1 MRTSCAAVLLLA
13 AVLLQPGDTYAQ
25 RTRMTVSG
33 FPINFPTPSGADF
46 DAGFIESATGITF
59 TIDAQTGSNTQRTT
73 TVMIRCGAP
82 CPTTGTKSL
91 SELSW
96 RRADLGTWN
105 PLTTTND
112 VVESRLV
119 FRNQPLPA
127 SNDPWSNTLY
137 FQFALSWLG
146 DPPSATPNSYN
157 IIMTLI
163 VTVP

>member
-1 MRTSCAAVLLLA
+1 MRTPCALVLVLA
-13 AVLLQPGDTYAQ
+13 AVLVQPRDAHAQ

-33 FPINFPTPSGADF
+33 FPVNFPTPAGTDF
-46 DAGFIESATGITF
+46 DAGFIQSTTGITF

-73 TVMIRCGAP
+73 TVTIRCAAP
-82 CPTTGTKSL
+82 CPMTGTKPV

-105 PLTTTND
+105 TLTTTD
-112 VVESRLV
+112 AVVESRPV

-137 FQFALSWLG
+137 FQFDLSWLG
-146 DPPSATPNSYN
+146 DPPSATANSYN
-157 IIMTLI
+157 IIMSLT

>member
-1 MRTSCAAVLLLA
+1 MRTPCAVVLLLA
-13 AVLLQPGDTYAQ
+13 AVMAQPQDTYAQ

-33 FPINFPTPSGADF
+33 FPVNFPTPLGADF
-46 DAGFIESATGITF
+46 DAGFIDSATGITF
-59 TIDAQTGSNTQRTT
+59 TVDAQSGTNTQRTT
-73 TVMIRCGAP
+73 TIMIRCAAP
-82 CPTTGTKSL
+82 CPTTGTKPVGDL
-91 SELSW
+91 KW

-105 PLTTTND
+105 TLTTTNTL
-112 VVESRLV
+112 VESRPV

-137 FQFALSWLG
+137 FQFALSWVG
-146 DPPSATPNSYN
+146 DPPAATPNAYN

>member
-1 MRTSCAAVLLLA
+1 MRTSCAVVLLLA
-13 AVLLQPGDTYAQ
+13 AALWQPRDTYAQ

-33 FPINFPTPSGADF
+33 FPVNFPSPAGTDF
-46 DAGFIESATGITF
+46 DAGFINSATGITF
-59 TIDAQTGSNTQRTT
+59 TVDAQTGTNTQRTT
-73 TVMIRCGAP
+73 TVMIRCAAP
-82 CPTTGTKSL
+82 CPTTGTKPVSGL
-91 SELSW
+91 KW

-105 PLTTTND
+105 TLSTAD
-112 VVESRLV
+112 ALVESRPV

-137 FQFALSWLG
+137 FQFALSWVG